1 MGEKAIGTAVYGS
14 IIKEQLGVNNI
25 VGGRGSARDAGLALG
40 KRADRLHRQVAIGGK
55 T

>member
-25 VGGRGSARDAGLALG
+25 VGGEAAPVMQAWHLG
-40 KRADRLHRQVAIGGK
+40 NAQTVSIDKWR
-55 T
+55 